1 MIQISIENLAKKYR
15 RMVVFKNVD
24 LVIDSKK
31 YNFLVGQNGTGKSTF
46 IKCLL
51 GEVKYD
57 GIINLSNLRISYAP
71 ERINLPDY
79 ISVINFLTLLAKI
92 DDYNLATI
100 REKIK
105 YYLKNFDL
113 EQYKKMPL
121 CKLSQGNRQKVILIQ
136 ALMMEGDIYIFDEPL
151 TGLDE
156 NSQNVFIQELKKKK
170 SEKKLIIISTH
181 RLDSYKFRS
190 KNIIHF
196 PLQEVVNG

>member
-15 RMVVFKNVD
+15 RMVVFKDVD
-24 LVIDSKK
+24 LVIDSEK
-31 YNFLVGQNGTGKSTF
+31 YNFLVGPNGTGKSTF

-51 GEVKYD
+51 GEVKYS
-57 GIINLSNLRISYAP
+57 GIINISKSRIAYAP

-79 ISVINFLTLLAKI
+79 ISVINFLILLARI
-92 DDYNLATI
+92 DNHNLSAI
-100 REKIK
+100 REKIM
-105 YYLKNFDL
+105 YYLKNFNL
-113 EQYKKMPL
+113 EQYEKVPI
-121 CKLSQGNRQKVILIQ
+121 CKLSQGNRQKIILIQ
-136 ALMMEGDIYIFDEPL
+136 ALMTEGDIYIFDEPL

-156 NSQNVFIQELKKKK
+156 NSQRVFIQELKKKK

-196 PLQEVVNG
+196 PLQEVANG